1 MWTIFI
7 KLLKSTTQI
16 KNKNYWFCFTI
27 WLLICLVIKKN
38 HPIFIDLFIG
48 RRKLNISLVF
58 SAVPKNIRLNSTHYF
73 VRKIPNEKEL
83 QQITFNYSSDIDFQD
98 LNNLYKKCT
107 ASFWLSILLLHQ
119 IILHVL
125 DRIF

>member
-1 MWTIFI
+1 MNDTYKII
-7 KLLKSTTQI
+7 EEYNPNKKQKLLILFYDMITDMLS
-16 KNKNYWFCFTI
+16 N
-27 WLLICLVIKKN
+27 KKN

-48 RRKLNISLVF
+48 RKKLNISLVF

>member
-1 MWTIFI
+1 MNDSYKII
-7 KLLKSTTQI
+7 DEYNPNKKRKLLILFYDMIAGMLS
-16 KNKNYWFCFTI
+16 N
-27 WLLICLVIKKN
+27 KKN
-38 HPIFIDLFIG
+38 HPIFIELFIG
-48 RRKLNISLVF
+48 RRKLNIYLVF
-58 SAVPKNIRLNSTHYF
+58 STVPKNIRLNPIHYF

-98 LNNLYKKCT
+98 FTNLYKKCT